1 MSSAANS
8 RPARPTGVNHLVL
21 NVRDIEAS
29 HRFYTEMLGFEQCG
43 VLGDHIPMTMQ
54 FYRAGPGHHHDIALV
69 QMPDAAAAAPV
80 EPWRMGSGK
89 GAINHFAVC
98 YPDRASWLSQ
108 LEHLTNHSVEF
119 LVRGE
124 HGMTHSAYVA
134 DPDGNGIE
142 VLYELPEEV
151 WAGDLNA
158 ALNYFKPIDRKGPEA
173 LEDNIDY
180 KVFQASSNS

>member
-1 MSSAANS
+1 MSSAASS
-8 RPARPTGVNHLVL
+8 RPARPAGVNHLVL

-69 QMPDAAAAAPV
+69 QVREAEAAKPV
-80 EPWRMGSGK
+80 EQWSMGSGRS
-89 GAINHFAVC
+89 AINHIAIC
-98 YPDRASWLSQ
+98 YPDRDAWLSQ
-108 LEHLTNHSVEF
+108 LEHLKSQGVEF

-124 HGMTHSAYVA
+124 HGMTHSAYIA

-151 WAGDLNA
+151 WAGDVNA
-158 ALNYFKPIDRKGPEA
+158 ALNYFKPIDGNSPEA
-173 LEDNIDY
+173 LEDNTDY
-180 KVFQASSNS
+180 KVFDSTRS